1 MALDPRRG
9 AAKPTPRRARPRS
22 CVWWFLFGA
31 ILGSFGVG
39 LYWMTQAPGQV
50 PPPVAAALPKTERPA
65 PRQPSFQFEKILRE
79 TVVESKD
86 TGKPPPP
93 PAPRPEPPQPVTPE
107 PPAAGAPPPEAAPGT
122 PADTAKAEAKAKADA
137 KAKAEAG
144 GTYILQVG
152 SFKTAK
158 EADAMKAKLA
168 LRGVSTRVQT
178 VTLKDGQVWHRVMTG
193 QLDGKKSMESTR
205 ATLKKFGTEAVPV
218 KLK

>member
-1 MALDPRRG
+1 
-9 AAKPTPRRARPRS
+9 
-22 CVWWFLFGA
+22 
-31 ILGSFGVG
+31 
-39 LYWMTQAPGQV
+39 V

-79 TVVESKD
+79 TVVDTKD

-93 PAPRPEPPQPVTPE
+93 PAPRPEPPPPPVTPE
-107 PPAAGAPPPEAAPGT
+107 PPAAPATPDAPPVV
-122 PADTAKAEAKAKADA
+122 PADTAKAEAKLKADA
-137 KAKAEAG
+137 KAKAEAKAKAAAAG
-144 GTYILQVG
+144 IYVLQVG

-168 LRGVSTRVQT
+168 MRGVSTRVQT
-178 VTLKDGQVWHRVMTG
+178 VTFKDGQVWHRVMTG
-193 QLDGKKSMESTR
+193 HLDGKQSMESTR